1 MPKAFVVKD
10 SLLQGLWMHSRGWNP
25 SGSDNRFRL
34 SQPKLFDVSA
44 FRVCIMISQ
53 GLLKEFFSS
62 SFNHFL
68 GVCSLRKK
76 QSDVWLTSYKA
87 MVNASG
93 CILRPKTVVALSKNR
108 NMLAERDFNM
118 KPTTQWQTDRILYVD
133 EFKAQNP

>member
-1 MPKAFVVKD
+1 MR
-10 SLLQGLWMHSRGWNP
+10 SRGLNP
-25 SGSDNRFRL
+25 TGSDNRFRL

-68 GVCSLRKK
+68 RVCSLHKK

-93 CILRPKTVVALSKNR
+93 CILRSKTVIS
-108 NMLAERDFNM
+108 
-118 KPTTQWQTDRILYVD
+118 TS
-133 EFKAQNP
+133 